1 MIHRSFGSKENEN
14 YYDREGAYLI
24 PACGSKVGVVRRPEG
39 FFLLG
44 GGVEKG
50 ESHKE
55 CIERECMEEAG
66 YSVSVGEKI
75 CSAEKYCYYET
86 IGFFHPIQNYYVG
99 NLLSKV
105 ADPIETDHEFMWI
118 EYSEIKGKMF
128 SEMQEWAL
136 EMALKRQLT

>member
-1 MIHRSFGSKENEN
+1 MHRLFGTKEDAE
-14 YYDREGAYLI
+14 YFDREGAYLI
-24 PACGSKVGVVRRPEG
+24 PFSGSKVGVVRRPEG

-50 ESHKE
+50 ETHKE

-66 YSVSVGEKI
+66 YRVSVGEKV
-75 CSAEKYCYYET
+75 CSAEKYCFYET
-86 IGFFHPIQNYYVG
+86 IGFFHPIQNYYLG
-99 NLLSKV
+99 ALLSKESE
-105 ADPIETDHEFMWI
+105 PIETDHEFMWV

-136 EMALKRQLT
+136 EKALEKRG